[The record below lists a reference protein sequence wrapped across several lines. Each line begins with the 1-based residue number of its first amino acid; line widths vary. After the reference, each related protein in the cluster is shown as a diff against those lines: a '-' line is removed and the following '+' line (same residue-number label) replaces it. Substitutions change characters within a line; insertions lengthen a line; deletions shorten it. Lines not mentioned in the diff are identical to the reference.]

1 MKLVSAIGAG
11 ILVSLAGTA
20 AGQCGTPC
28 TEPGDCPPSS
38 IQSFGY
44 FSPACCVVDTSTTRL
59 CSKYTTTYTTI
70 DCEFTGVVSALANTA
85 STATYSST
93 PGGCVSSFN
102 NTDTPTPCA
111 DTGPS
116 ADLDAGQSSSATACS
131 SASAGPVSSSHYAHF
146 SVSASSIEAVTSS
159 RVTNVVNSY
168 YDNCACEDAGSASGI
183 GAGYAQVNTVGGIGY
198 DCEPGGQIVA
208 DHDTS
213 AGSQIVHRNAARNV
227 DCDGCDPCRPGS
239 GQPVI
244 SEIARKTL
252 VERDAAGN
260 IVATHTDTF
269 FLVEYDDG
277 TSHMQN
283 TLDVYENA
291 GRSGSRL
298 ITLSPKTT
306 SFDIIA
312 TQQTSGAPVT
322 WNTWIA
328 LTESAGTHW
337 ADADYR
343 LEAGLNMDGYVDNR
357 DAELIFEHRGALDV
371 DGNGTADAKD
381 AAAMLAILASGEL
394 AGDLNFDGRID
405 VGDFIEWKNAYQTL
419 AAN

>member
-1 MKLVSAIGAG
+1 MKLASAIGAG

-20 AGQCGTPC
+20 TGQCGTSC

-44 FSPACCVVDTSTTRL
+44 FSAVCCVVDTSTTRL
-59 CSKYTTTYTTI
+59 CGKYTTTYTAV
-70 DCEFTGVVSALANTA
+70 DCEFTGVVSAVAEA
-85 STATYSST
+85 SSAATYSS
-93 PGGCVSSFN
+93 GGGSCVGSFN
-102 NTDTPTPCA
+102 TTDTPTPCT
-111 DTGPS
+111 DIGPS
-116 ADLDAGQSSSATACS
+116 ADLGAGQSSSATACN
-131 SASAGPVSSSHYAHF
+131 SASASPVSSSHYAHL
-146 SVSASSIEAVTSS
+146 SVSSSSLRTVTSS
-159 RVTNVVNSY
+159 RVTNVVKSY
-168 YDNCACEDAGSASGI
+168 YDNCTCEDSTIAGSASGLGSGYAAVNII
-183 GAGYAQVNTVGGIGY
+183 GALGYA
-198 DCEPGGQIVA
+198 CEPGGQILA
-208 DHDTS
+208 DHDSS
-213 AGSQIVHRNAARNV
+213 AGSQIVHQNAV
-227 DCDGCDPCRPGS
+227 KDPDCTPHRPDGPTPL
-239 GQPVI
+239 V
-244 SEIARKTL
+244 SEIASKTL

-277 TSHMQN
+277 TSHIQN

-312 TQQTSGAPVT
+312 TQQTSGTPVT
-322 WNTWIA
+322 WNTWMA

-337 ADADYR
+337 SDADYR
-343 LEAGLNMDGYVDNR
+343 LEADLNMDGFVDNR
-357 DAELIFEHRGALDV
+357 DAELIFEHRGTLDV
-371 DGNGTADAKD
+371 DGNGTTDAKD

-394 AGDLNFDGRID
+394 AGDLNFDGRLD
-405 VGDFIEWKNAYQTL
+405 VSDFVEWKNVYQTL